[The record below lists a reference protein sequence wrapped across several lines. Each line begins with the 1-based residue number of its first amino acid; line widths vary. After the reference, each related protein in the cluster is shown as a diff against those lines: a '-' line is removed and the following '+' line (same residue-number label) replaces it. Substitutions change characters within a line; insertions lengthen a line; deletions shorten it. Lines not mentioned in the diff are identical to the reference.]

1 MQRSVPE
8 RIRGVVADVFGV
20 KVDSLVDGSSPD
32 TIPEWDSLGHI
43 NLVLALE
50 SEFDVSLGP
59 EDALDMLS
67 VGLIGRVL
75 AEKGVV

>member
-20 KVDSLVDGSSPD
+20 EIGSLSDKSSPD
-32 TIPEWDSLGHI
+32 TITEWDSLGHI

-50 SEFDVSLGP
+50 SEFDVSLSP

-67 VGLIGRVL
+67 LALIARVL
-75 AEKGVV
+75 TDKGVV